1 MSKIKKWLMIIL
13 AGILTFATFGL
24 VACEDKED
32 GKTDLGEFYTLQE
45 AYDNNY
51 ISHDDLTAV
60 AELINANQESDLGT
74 LKAEEADAIKSL
86 YSKLYN
92 TSIYEVRIKF
102 YGNYNNAIAVVVSSS
117 DFGGA
122 TVITTITVE
131 GVDFIYP
138 DSATE
143 VLIWK
148 R

>member
-1 MSKIKKWLMIIL
+1 MQKLGGTIRKNKNI
-13 AGILTFATFGL
+13 GIPTRKPLTSGVPTG
-24 VACEDKED
+24 
-32 GKTDLGEFYTLQE
+32 
-45 AYDNNY
+45 
-51 ISHDDLTAV
+51 ISLN
-60 AELINANQESDLGT
+60 IMYKG
-74 LKAEEADAIKSL
+74 
-86 YSKLYN
+86 KLYN